1 MVLPYTIDIS
11 DDRLAAIKAK
21 VEAYDWSQLPD
32 GGGWTS
38 GVGVNDLKRLVAYWR
53 DAYDWRKVE
62 HRLNQ
67 LPNFATEV
75 EGERIHFVHVRGHGS
90 KSPLLLLHGWPGSF
104 LEFERLLD
112 PLATDGHDVIVPS
125 LPGFAFSKPITGIIG
140 PRRAA
145 ELMHALMVQLFGQL
159 RYIVQGGD
167 WGSSIA
173 SWIAYNEPDALLGFH
188 INIQHPR
195 RRCHSD
201 DPRGKGFHL

>member
-67 LPNFATEV
+67 LPCAGVWPAHFAA
-75 EGERIHFVHVRGHGS
+75 GACGGNSNPLRGRSGRGR
-90 KSPLLLLHGWPGSF
+90 SPAIRDGLLW
-104 LEFERLLD
+104 
-112 PLATDGHDVIVPS
+112 
-125 LPGFAFSKPITGIIG
+125 
-140 PRRAA
+140 
-145 ELMHALMVQLFGQL
+145 M
-159 RYIVQGGD
+159 
-167 WGSSIA
+167 SS
-173 SWIAYNEPDALLGFH
+173 W
-188 INIQHPR
+188 
-195 RRCHSD
+195 
-201 DPRGKGFHL
+201 